1 MIVCPIPSDEAVR
14 LQALHALEIL
24 DTPPELRFEL
34 IVKYIAELLSVPI
47 ALITL
52 IDSNRQWF
60 KAKQG
65 VDVSEISRD
74 ISVCA
79 HAICEVKSMH
89 PAERV
94 YEIHDLRADVRFVE
108 NPQVVSD
115 PNARSYI
122 SYVLQSECGR
132 NIGTL
137 CLVDTRV
144 RVFADSEKEVLIGV
158 GRIIDNLINEC

>member
-34 IVKYIAELLSVPI
+34 IVNYIAELLNVPI

-60 KAKQG
+60 KARHG
-65 VDVSEISRD
+65 VDVAEIPRD

-79 HAICEVKSMH
+79 HAICEIKSTR
-89 PAERV
+89 PVERI
-94 YEIHDLRADVRFVE
+94 YEIHNLQSDVRFVE
-108 NPQVVSD
+108 NPLVVSD

-122 SYVLQSECGR
+122 SYVLQSECGK

-137 CLVDTRV
+137 CLVDTRI
-144 RVFADSEKEVLIGV
+144 REFSESEKEVLIGV
-158 GRIIDNLINEC
+158 GSIVDKLIAGN